1 MFESALSVMI
11 FLPIVAG
18 ILLFFCPNKGAAR
31 MTGLIA
37 SLIVLLMGIQLFIDF
52 DGDKGLQF
60 VSSLDWIPAIGLN
73 FSLGVDG
80 ISLLVLMSCTV
91 LFPLIFCVL
100 KTQKS
105 SFYANLLI
113 CQGAMIGAICAT
125 DLILF
130 YVFWE
135 VMLLP
140 VFFTIGLFGGKNRIA
155 ATLKITI
162 YTIAG
167 SLLMLVALIYVAV
180 SYHNLFGEWTFNMVQ
195 LSALNLSGGFAATAF
210 LMFMIA
216 FAIKIPIFPF
226 HTWLPDAYT
235 EAPAATTF
243 VLSAIMAKIGVY
255 GMIRFV
261 IPFFAPEFISW
272 AGCFLFL
279 GIIGMIYCGMA
290 AIAQKDMKRMLAFS
304 SASHMGV
311 IAIGVCA
318 LNSQALTGSLFQ
330 IAAHATSTGVLFLFV
345 GLMEERLKT
354 RDIGALGGVAY
365 RAPIFATF
373 FAVAM
378 LASVGL
384 PGTSGFIGE
393 FLIILGTVKY
403 SALFGILTGL
413 TLIVGVCYM
422 LWMFQRVFFEKESE
436 ASAQFTDLNFREII
450 SFLPVLILI
459 LVMGI
464 FPQVFIAKI
473 EPAVQKQIAELYVV
487 AQTQVAVNQVNE
499 QGSTKLPEP
508 LQKYENS
515 HSGIRTASND
525 FPVTM
530 LNNN

>member
-1 MFESALSVMI
+1 MFESALTVMI

-18 ILLFFCPNKGAAR
+18 ALILLCPAKGAAR
-31 MTGLIA
+31 ITGFFV
-37 SLIVLLMGIQLFIDF
+37 SLIVLMMGVQLFIDF
-52 DGDKGLQF
+52 DGQAGMQF
-60 VSSLDWIPAIGLN
+60 VYNTPWIPSLGIN
-73 FSLGVDG
+73 FGLGVDG
-80 ISLLVLMSCTV
+80 ISLLVLLTSAV
-91 LFPLIFCVL
+91 LFPLVFCVL
-100 KTQKS
+100 KEQS
-105 SFYANLLI
+105 RAFYANLLL
-113 CQGAMIGAICAT
+113 CQGAMLGAICAT
-125 DLILF
+125 DLVVF
-130 YVFWE
+130 YIFWE
-135 VMLLP
+135 IMLVP
-140 VFFTIGLFGGKNRIA
+140 IFFTIGIYGGPRRLP

-167 SLLMLVALIYVAV
+167 SLLMLVGIIYVANC
-180 SYHNLFGEWTFNMVQ
+180 YHQQFGVWTFDMAR
-195 LSALNLSGGFAATAF
+195 LSGLSLSGGFAGWAF

-235 EAPAATTF
+235 EAPPATSF

-261 IPFFAPEFISW
+261 LPFFAPEFISW
-272 AGCFLFL
+272 ATFFLFL
-279 GIIGMIYCGMA
+279 GIIGMIYCGIA
-290 AIAQKDMKRMLAFS
+290 AIGQKDIKRMLAFS

-318 LNSQALTGSLFQ
+318 MNVQSLTGSLFQ

-354 RDIGALGGVAY
+354 RNIDALGGLAY

-403 SALFGILTGL
+403 SMFLGLLTGF

-422 LWMFQRVFFEKESE
+422 LWMFQRVFYEKESE
-436 ASAQFTDLNFREII
+436 TSAHFTDLTVGEAF
-450 SFLPVLILI
+450 SFLPVMII
-459 LVMGI
+459 IFVMGI
-464 FPQVFIAKI
+464 FPQLFISKI
-473 EPAVQKQIAELYVV
+473 EPAVQQQIAQLYAPAQQQVV
-487 AQTQVAVNQVNE
+487 ANE
-499 QGSTKLPEP
+499 IS
-508 LQKYENS
+508 
-515 HSGIRTASND
+515 
-525 FPVTM
+525 VTDK
-530 LNNN
+530 